1 MTQTL
6 TLPAPPGG
14 IAIFLEQLIERLA
27 DLVAARIGTGGGS
40 TKRLMTISEAA
51 EYIGRSRR
59 AVEAMIA
66 RGTIPVTKLDGR
78 CQIDRVALDKMI
90 SDRTYFDT

>member
-1 MTQTL
+1 MTATL
-6 TLPAPPGG
+6 ALPGSPGG

-27 DLVAARIGTGGGS
+27 DLVAARIGTGEGPA
-40 TKRLMTISEAA
+40 KRLMTIAEAA

-59 AVEAMIA
+59 AVEAMIV

-78 CQIDRVALDKMI
+78 CQVDRVALDKLI
-90 SDRTYFDT
+90 SDRTYREV